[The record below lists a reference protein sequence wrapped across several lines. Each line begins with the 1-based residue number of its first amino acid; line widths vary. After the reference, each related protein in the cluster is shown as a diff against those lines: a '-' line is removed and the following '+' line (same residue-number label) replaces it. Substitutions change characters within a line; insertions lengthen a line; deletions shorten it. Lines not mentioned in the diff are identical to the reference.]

1 MTPPP
6 RFRAAIVSR
15 IKIMADLDI
24 AEHRRAQDGHI
35 RLRSADHE
43 VDVRV
48 ATLPTIFG
56 ESVVLRILD
65 RDASTLDLARL
76 GLDAAALAHLH
87 PALRAQ
93 HGLILVT
100 GPTGSGKTTTLYAAL
115 QTLNTLGVK
124 ILTIED
130 PVEYRLEGVS
140 QVQVHEEAGRT
151 FATALRSF
159 LRADP
164 DVIMVGKLRDADT
177 IQAATRAA
185 LTGNLVLSTL
195 HANDG
200 ASTVIRLLDMGVP
213 AFLIA
218 DALRL
223 VVAQRLVRTI
233 CAACREGYEV
243 SADSLEPYGHTPTGH
258 GTYTLFRGRGC
269 PRCDFTGMKGRVG
282 LYELMPVT
290 RPMRELL
297 GKEPS
302 VDEVRALAR
311 EEGMLPLRQ
320 AALRNVIDGITSVD
334 EVLRVTSDLT

>member
-76 GLDAAALAHLH
+76 GLDAAALAHFQ

-164 DVIMVGKLRDADT
+164 DVIMVGEMP
-177 IQAATRAA
+177 TR
-185 LTGNLVLSTL
+185 S
-195 HANDG
+195 
-200 ASTVIRLLDMGVP
+200 RP
-213 AFLIA
+213 
-218 DALRL
+218 R
-223 VVAQRLVRTI
+223 
-233 CAACREGYEV
+233 
-243 SADSLEPYGHTPTGH
+243 
-258 GTYTLFRGRGC
+258 RGRPSPGTWFC
-269 PRCDFTGMKGRVG
+269 RRC
-282 LYELMPVT
+282 T
-290 RPMRELL
+290 RTTAP
-297 GKEPS
+297 P
-302 VDEVRALAR
+302 
-311 EEGMLPLRQ
+311 P
-320 AALRNVIDGITSVD
+320 
-334 EVLRVTSDLT
+334 